1 MPYWDNHEVCRSC
14 RNNSCSPSQT
24 CEVCSLWD
32 EELWRKF
39 HKCLQRSD
47 RLKKRNVPLPQVPE
61 NGPGLEN
68 TQHTALPN
76 VSVTVSATDIGQH
89 ERNRNHESD
98 SDSVTQAPGI
108 NVSNVNITRQVPSR
122 SVTPMDVAFEGNRS
136 VPRQFLSPRTDIQS
150 QSRPPRSNPPTRR
163 ARHSRSSSS
172 FDSGSSVESVL
183 SWDPPRRK
191 HTHTSRP
198 RSKSPRPRHRS
209 RSPRT
214 RHRSRSPRHSKRYR
228 SRSRSPRFRHPRV
241 MSPKNTSTD
250 PSVALLSELV
260 KQQGDML
267 KKLSER
273 MDTFSQNSSTV
284 DKEKSLSSV
293 DSGTEQNIDPCA
305 DQIQLCVGS
314 NETIGVVSEDD
325 DNEGELEV
333 PKESLSYRDAI
344 VKLRSRLGSEVCPT
358 PEVTNKMSGTSALE
372 FFKDPDQTATVSLAL
387 PQSNSVVESLVKMNK
402 RLKGEEE
409 IAMSPLPIYP
419 KGFKPGSFV
428 ALNSKP
434 RVFLPSSY
442 EAINPHISL
451 DPPSLNPGLKDVIKQ
466 GSAIPSSHNV
476 QFSTLENWEKL
487 ARAGIQVASHSE
499 LFLCGTLKTIK
510 NENLSKDDMLEVSR
524 YLQAVAQSQ
533 SHLVEILSR
542 LASGPLL
549 ARRDACLSVTDLD
562 TECKQSLRVQP
573 MESATIFG
581 NKFPEVVSQY
591 KESLAHK
598 SLQMAVVNASKQQS
612 SGFKNKDKKPS
623 GYNSKGRPNTLSVTV
638 GPGSSRTSNFSQVN
652 RTARNARK
660 NVNNQASFKSSKK
673 GKGQKPSPP

>member
-1 MPYWDNHEVCRSC
+1 MREIDLFLDSFCLLGQIFSRRVDHLG
-14 RNNSCSPSQT
+14 QT
-24 CEVCSLWD
+24 L
-32 EELWRKF
+32 
-39 HKCLQRSD
+39 
-47 RLKKRNVPLPQVPE
+47 LP
-61 NGPGLEN
+61 GGLDILG
-68 TQHTALPN
+68 ALPLLIQGPVWSLFCLGILPDVN
-76 VSVTVSATDIGQH
+76 IHTRLDLGLNLLGHDVSRGLLGPDIGQGH
-89 ERNRNHESD
+89 LDILN
-98 SDSVTQAPGI
+98 A
-108 NVSNVNITRQVPSR
+108 
-122 SVTPMDVAFEGNRS
+122 
-136 VPRQFLSPRTDIQS
+136 TDLDLGLLDLDILELCS
-150 QSRPPRSNPPTRR
+150 
-163 ARHSRSSSS
+163 
-172 FDSGSSVESVL
+172 L
-183 SWDPPRRK
+183 
-191 HTHTSRP
+191 
-198 RSKSPRPRHRS
+198 
-209 RSPRT
+209 
-214 RHRSRSPRHSKRYR
+214 
-228 SRSRSPRFRHPRV
+228 
-241 MSPKNTSTD
+241 KNTSAD

-293 DSGTEQNIDPCA
+293 DSGTEQNIDPCT

-314 NETIGVVSEDD
+314 NETIGVVSKDD
-325 DNEGELEV
+325 DNKGELEV

-442 EAINPHISL
+442 EAFNPHISL

-466 GSAIPSSHNV
+466 GSAIPSSHNA

-638 GPGSSRTSNFSQVN
+638 GPGSSRTSNFSQAN

>member
-1 MPYWDNHEVCRSC
+1 
-14 RNNSCSPSQT
+14 
-24 CEVCSLWD
+24 
-32 EELWRKF
+32 
-39 HKCLQRSD
+39 
-47 RLKKRNVPLPQVPE
+47 
-61 NGPGLEN
+61 
-68 TQHTALPN
+68 
-76 VSVTVSATDIGQH
+76 
-89 ERNRNHESD
+89 
-98 SDSVTQAPGI
+98 
-108 NVSNVNITRQVPSR
+108 
-122 SVTPMDVAFEGNRS
+122 
-136 VPRQFLSPRTDIQS
+136 
-150 QSRPPRSNPPTRR
+150 
-163 ARHSRSSSS
+163 
-172 FDSGSSVESVL
+172 
-183 SWDPPRRK
+183 
-191 HTHTSRP
+191 
-198 RSKSPRPRHRS
+198 
-209 RSPRT
+209 
-214 RHRSRSPRHSKRYR
+214 
-228 SRSRSPRFRHPRV
+228 
-241 MSPKNTSTD
+241 
-250 PSVALLSELV
+250 
-260 KQQGDML
+260 
-267 KKLSER
+267 

-305 DQIQLCVGS
+305 DQIQPCVGS

-591 KESLAHK
+591 KKVWHISPYRWLWLMPVSNSHQVLRIK
-598 SLQMAVVNASKQQS
+598 I
-612 SGFKNKDKKPS
+612 KNPLDTIPRA
-623 GYNSKGRPNTLSVTV
+623 GLTP
-638 GPGSSRTSNFSQVN
+638 
-652 RTARNARK
+652 
-660 NVNNQASFKSSKK
+660 
-673 GKGQKPSPP
+673 